1 MTPLPPSQQ
10 IPAIHE
16 LLLEVLASAQD
27 RDLDASYGVALFQRP
42 GPHGM
47 PVFGIVTSSGESTVL
62 THRMLRAL
70 REQRVFISG
79 RVGACIQE
87 GLPGSSPRAVP
98 ALLLDEPAVRITVT
112 CVIGS
117 SPDDV
122 DRTASLSTSF
132 VASELHAPLIVAC
145 LDRPDG
151 WPA

>member
-1 MTPLPPSQQ
+1 MTPLPPSQHA
-10 IPAIHE
+10 PAVHE

-42 GPHGM
+42 GPYGM
-47 PVFGIVTSSGESTVL
+47 PVFGVVTSSGESTVL

-70 REQRVFISG
+70 QEQRVFVSG
-79 RVGACIQE
+79 RVGAWIQE
-87 GLPGSSPRAVP
+87 GLPGAVARAVP
-98 ALLLDEPAVRITVT
+98 SLLLDEPALRLTVR

-122 DRTASLSTSF
+122 GRTASLSASF
-132 VASELHAPLIVAC
+132 VASELHAPLIVLC
-145 LDRPDG
+145 PRRPDG